1 MAVKSANIMAR
12 VEPEVKERAE
22 EIMDK
27 LGIPASIVI
36 NMLYKQIIYTGGIP
50 FSLTLPKS
58 TPAKEELSKEAF
70 DAMMQT
76 GYEQALRGEG
86 KPARMFASELQR
98 EIAGD
103 ENI

>member
-12 VEPEVKERAE
+12 VEPDVKERAE

-27 LGIPASIVI
+27 LGVPASIVI

-50 FSLTLPKS
+50 FNLTLPKS
-58 TPAKEELSKEAF
+58 MPIKEELSKAEF

-76 GYEQALRGEG
+76 GYDQALRGEG
-86 KPARMFASELQR
+86 KPARQVVSELR
-98 EIAGD
+98 KEIASAR
-103 ENI
+103 NV